1 MSKQFWIRATAAAL
15 SAAVLVSG
23 CGGGG
28 GGGGGSGIP
37 PAVASL
43 AVTSRAISVSAT
55 TSSPSPTATINANVS
70 GASSAQY
77 YFSATFTDSGI
88 ASISQTVTG
97 TAVSF
102 TVQFKSPTSLAPG
115 TYSDTVTVQACE
127 DSACNSPVADSPQK
141 VTTNYA
147 VSDAAGAGAPA
158 VLSGLA
164 PSTVQVGTA
173 GFALVVNGATFT
185 PSSVVQWNGSA
196 RATSFISST
205 QLSALISAADLAAL
219 GTAVVT
225 VANVSATGTAVSNAL
240 DFSISATAPTDNL
253 TISTNALT
261 DSVDTSIGGVPL
273 LNVAVTVN
281 ESTQATYFYS
291 VSFVGSAVAGIS
303 IGGETNIQ
311 PLGTPPPGPSA
322 GRITGVASPGGG
334 QLVTGNFSGPVNSA
348 TQVTQLG
355 VTLLNAAQMGAGTY
369 TDTIAM
375 TVCFDQQ
382 CTRPLPGSPQQIA
395 VTYTVTGNPIPN
407 TLFTL
412 APAALTVEA
421 PTSSAAPVTATAI
434 ISTDG
439 LPPYGAYVYA
449 TIGTGAAIASTAF
462 QSNMNATGTLTV
474 TAKPPASLGSGI
486 YADSVQINIC
496 FDSTCTKPAD
506 HGQFSLPITYAVDA
520 SAGTDFTM
528 QTIPIQI
535 NSMAW
540 SAVNQRIY
548 ATVPVGAASNPNS
561 LIAINPITAS
571 VATAFSL
578 GQGTNPSS
586 LALSADGQYAYV
598 IEQTGSEVVRVNLST
613 LSVDETI
620 QIPGLTAGNTIKVP
634 PGLPGSFAVETYNN
648 TTALLLFDGT
658 VQRSQTFSAG
668 SLEAQLLYA
677 WGADDTTLYAY
688 DDTNVTGTMYQLAA
702 SSTGLAATTTTSG
715 VNLADGE
722 LNDLQFANGLI
733 YSSTG
738 FVFNPATNS
747 TQATFAMQN
756 TNPAG
761 TAVSSFEFT
770 IDTTLNRGYFLTNDS
785 PQGVTGQ
792 LTIEGFNLMTQQ
804 PTWIARF
811 ASPQILTTPLLR
823 WGSNGLAFVTSSG
836 GTSSLTLISGSIVSR

>member
-1 MSKQFWIRATAAAL
+1 MSKRFRKCATAAVL
-15 SAAVLVSG
+15 SVAAFVSA
-23 CGGGG
+23 CG
-28 GGGGGSGIP
+28 GGGGGSGSP
-37 PAVASL
+37 PSAASL
-43 AVTSRAISVSAT
+43 TVTSGAISVSAT
-55 TSSPSPTATINANVS
+55 TTTPAPTATINANVS

-77 YFSATFTDSGI
+77 YFTATFTSNGI

-97 TAVSF
+97 TSVSF
-102 TVQFKSPTSLAPG
+102 SVQFKSPTSLAPG

-127 DSACNSPVADSPQK
+127 DSTCNNPVANSPQK
-141 VTTNYA
+141 VTTSYA
-147 VSDAAGAGAPA
+147 VSDGAGAPA

-185 PSSVVQWNGSA
+185 SSSVVQWNGSA

-205 QLSALISAADLAAL
+205 QLSALITAADVGAL

-225 VANVSATGTAVSNAL
+225 VANVSPTGTAVSNAL
-240 DFSISATAPTDNL
+240 DFSISATAPADNL

-261 DSVDTSIGGVPL
+261 ATVDTSVGGVLPL
-273 LNVAVTVN
+273 KVVVTVN
-281 ESTQATYFYS
+281 QSTQATYFYS
-291 VSFVGSAVAGIS
+291 VTFVGSAVAGIS
-303 IGGETNIQ
+303 IGGETNFQ

-322 GRITGVASPGGG
+322 GRITGFASPGGG
-334 QLVTGNFSGPVNSA
+334 QMITGNFSGPVNSA
-348 TQVTQLG
+348 TQLTQLD
-355 VTLLNAAQMGAGTY
+355 VTLLNDAQMGAGTY
-369 TDTIAM
+369 ADTIAI
-375 TVCFDQQ
+375 TVCFDLQ

-395 VTYTVTGNPIPN
+395 VTYTVTGNPIPS

-412 APAALTVEA
+412 APGALTVEA
-421 PTSSAAPVTATAI
+421 PTSSAAPVTATAM

-439 LPPYGAYVYA
+439 LPPYGAYVFA
-449 TIGTGAAIASTAF
+449 TIGTGAAIASVAF
-462 QSNMNATGTLTV
+462 QSNVNATGTLTV

-496 FDSTCTKPAD
+496 FDSACTKPAN
-506 HGQFSLPITYAVDA
+506 HGQFSLPITYVVDA
-520 SAGTDFTM
+520 SASTDFTM
-528 QTIPIQI
+528 QTIPAQI
-535 NSMAW
+535 YSMAW
-540 SAVNQRIY
+540 SEVNQRIY
-548 ATVPVGAASNPNS
+548 ATVPIGAASNPNS
-561 LIAINPITAS
+561 LIVVNPKTAS
-571 VATAFSL
+571 IETVLSL
-578 GQGTNPSS
+578 GQGTDPSS
-586 LALSADGQYAYV
+586 LALSDDGQYAYV
-598 IEQTGSEVVRVNLST
+598 IEQTASEVVRVNLST
-613 LSVDETI
+613 MSVDETI
-620 QIPGLTAGNTIKVP
+620 QIPGVSAGNIMKVP

-658 VQRSQTFSAG
+658 VQRPKAFSTG
-668 SLEAQLLYA
+668 SLEAQLLYT

-688 DDTNVTGTMYQLAA
+688 DDTNVSGTMYQLAA
-702 SSTGLAATTTTSG
+702 SSTGLATTKTTSG

-722 LNDLQFANGLI
+722 INDLQFANGLI

-761 TAVSSFEFT
+761 TAVSSLEFA

-785 PQGVTGQ
+785 PQGQIGQ
-792 LTIEGFNLMTQQ
+792 LTLEGFNLMTQK

-811 ASPQILTTPLLR
+811 ASPQILPTPLLR

-836 GTSSLTLISGSIVSR
+836 ATSSLTLISGSIVSR